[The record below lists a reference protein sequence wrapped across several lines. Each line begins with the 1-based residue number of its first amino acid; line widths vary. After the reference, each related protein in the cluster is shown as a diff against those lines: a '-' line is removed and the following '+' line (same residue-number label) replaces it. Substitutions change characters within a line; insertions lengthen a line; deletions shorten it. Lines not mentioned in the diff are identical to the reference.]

1 MSASL
6 HAPATDP
13 YNDSHST
20 FRSTQPNPQ
29 NSQQPGHRSAREDPP
44 PSAKERVSLIHKH
57 SIKRPPRHVLGRMRM
72 DGCAHLQFDRVYE
85 EHDRAER
92 AGPPPPRWGSTA
104 STSRGWTRRQHQ
116 EAEEAR
122 RREVPRAMCA
132 CRQGRHMRSG
142 GCDAK
147 ELWGDNSTKR
157 AKRWGMD
164 SISILLVDEV
174 WGDFGERRAVEPA

>member
-44 PSAKERVSLIHKH
+44 PSAKERVSL
-57 SIKRPPRHVLGRMRM
+57 
-72 DGCAHLQFDRVYE
+72 QFDRVYE

-92 AGPPPPRWGSTA
+92 AGPPPPRRGSIA

-132 CRQGRHMRSG
+132 CRQGRHTRSG